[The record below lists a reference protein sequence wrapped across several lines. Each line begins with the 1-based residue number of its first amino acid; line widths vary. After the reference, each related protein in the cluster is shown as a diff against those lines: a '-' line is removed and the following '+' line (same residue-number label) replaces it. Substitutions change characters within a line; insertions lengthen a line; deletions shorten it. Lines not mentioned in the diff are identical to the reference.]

1 MYPLFIDFSVCGDR
15 EQFKTTILL
24 YIMGYLMP
32 TLSTLVKYR
41 YTLFSVKLPRYRAG
55 TMTSQASIFLNH
67 FTLFILFLDD
77 KIATSFPIVF
87 LEKLFNILFSV
98 SGVQY
103 IFKLFFAL
111 VIAV

>member
-1 MYPLFIDFSVCGDR
+1 MYPLFIDFSTRGDG

-24 YIMGYLMP
+24 YIAGYSMP
-32 TLSTLVKYR
+32 TLSTLVKCKF
-41 YTLFSVKLPRYRAG
+41 TLFLVKLPRYRAG
-55 TMTSQASIFLNH
+55 IMTSQASTFLNH
-67 FTLFILFLDD
+67 FTLLILCLDD

>member
-1 MYPLFIDFSVCGDR
+1 MYPLFIDFSARGDR
-15 EQFKTTILL
+15 EQFKTMILL
-24 YIMGYLMP
+24 YVAGYSML
-32 TLSTLVKYR
+32 TLSTLVKCR
-41 YTLFSVKLPRYRAG
+41 FTLFSVKLPRYRAG
-55 TMTSQASIFLNH
+55 ITTSQASIFLNH